1 MRLKRPL
8 ATDVGEREGGRSDVS
23 LGDSWW
29 CLIFCP
35 GRRGKEKYDF
45 FFRYYAGLLGGIPSV
60 FFYFFFGIVVSYFPT
75 RRTLNERVKIISAA
89 VIPFKYSASALAEKI
104 QFSFIYYILTQ
115 GYFHL
120 STLHIKLTLG
130 QKYIFFCQRK
140 L

>member
-60 FFYFFFGIVVSYFPT
+60 FFYFFLASLFRISQRV
-75 RRTLNERVKIISAA
+75 ERLMN
-89 VIPFKYSASALAEKI
+89 AS
-104 QFSFIYYILTQ
+104 
-115 GYFHL
+115 
-120 STLHIKLTLG
+120 KLFL
-130 QKYIFFCQRK
+130 
-140 L
+140 LL